1 MDALLLML
9 ACGVG
14 YLVAYHTYGRFLARK
29 IFRLQP
35 DAPVPSRELQDGV
48 DYVPSRKEVI
58 FGHHFTSIAGTG
70 PIVGP
75 AIGIIWGWL
84 PAILWVTFGCILM
97 GAVHD
102 FGTLVISLRNEGK
115 SVSEIAARYINP
127 RVRLIFFLIVFLAL
141 LIIIAIFGV
150 VIATVFKLYPE
161 CIIAIWLEVPI
172 AVALGWALYKKNFSL
187 TFSTFVAVFAMYV
200 GVVFGAW
207 LEGFWKSRFGH
218 SPFAFLETWPI
229 PPTGTWTI
237 ILLVYCWFA
246 STLPVTTLLQP
257 RDYMNAWQLFLIMA
271 LLIAAVP
278 AAAFRFDNFHL
289 SAPVYQPRFADVPP
303 LLPMMF
309 VTIACGAISGF
320 HSLVASGTSPK
331 QIARET
337 DAQFIGYGSMLVEG
351 MLAVLVI
358 LCIAAG
364 VGIGSNGLTGRAAWE
379 HFYTGWMEGRGLGN
393 NLQPVIVGASN
404 MLAALG
410 IPALLGGA
418 VMGVFVS
425 SFAGTTM
432 DTAVRIQRYVI
443 GELATDFKLPRLANR
458 WTATTLAVLTA
469 AAVAFI
475 NTSGGTISF
484 GADAKGA
491 LRLWPL
497 FGTVNQLLAALALL
511 VVTMY
516 LRRKGGAKFIV
527 AAVPCLI
534 MLILTGWAMILNEI
548 SYYKQQNW
556 LLCGLGGAVF
566 LLAGWMTIETLLL
579 FIKTPAAEPQESPEK
594 QRGESGESAPSPAD
608 QGPESGRGEQGPAE
622 NYK

>member
-9 ACGVG
+9 LCGAG
-14 YLVAYHTYGRFLARK
+14 YVIAYHTYGRFLARK
-29 IFRLQP
+29 IFRLNP
-35 DAPVPSRELQDGV
+35 DAPVPSREFQDGV

-84 PAILWVTFGCILM
+84 PALLWVTLGCILM

-115 SVSEIAARYINP
+115 SISEIAARYINP

-161 CIIAIWLEVPI
+161 CILAIWLQIPI
-172 AVALGWALYKKNFSL
+172 AVLLGWAIYKRNAPL
-187 TFSTFVAVFAMYV
+187 TFSTFLAVTAMYV
-200 GVVFGAW
+200 TVALGAW

-218 SPFAFLETWPI
+218 GVFAFLDAWPI
-229 PPTGTWTI
+229 PSTGTWTI
-237 ILLVYCWFA
+237 ILLIYCWFA

-257 RDYMNAWQLFLIMA
+257 RDYINAWQLFLIMM
-271 LLIAAVP
+271 LLGLSVP
-278 AAAFRFDNFHL
+278 AAALRYDNFHL
-289 SAPVYQPRFADVPP
+289 SAPAYLPRFADVPP

-331 QIARET
+331 QISRET

-358 LCIAAG
+358 ICIAAG
-364 VGIGSNGLTGRAAWE
+364 LGIGTGGLAGRAAWDQ
-379 HFYTGWMEGRGLGN
+379 FYTGWMEGRGLGN
-393 NLQPVIVGASN
+393 NLQPVVIGASN

-410 IPALLGGA
+410 IPAVLGA
-418 VMGVFVS
+418 AIMGVFVS

-443 GELATDFKLPRLANR
+443 GELAADFKLPRLANR

-475 NTSGGTISF
+475 NTSGGRISF

-497 FGTVNQLLAALALL
+497 FGTVNQLMAALALL

-516 LRRKGGAKFIV
+516 LKRKGGWKFLI

-534 MLILTGWAMILNEI
+534 MLTLTGWAMILNEI
-548 SYYKQQNW
+548 SYFRQQNW

-566 LLAGWMTIETLLL
+566 LLACWMTIETLVL
-579 FIKTPAAEPQESPEK
+579 FLKGSTAPLQEQEK
-594 QRGESGESAPSPAD
+594 E
-608 QGPESGRGEQGPAE
+608 
-622 NYK
+622 

>member
-9 ACGVG
+9 ICGAG
-14 YLVAYHTYGRFLARK
+14 YVIAYHTYGRFLARK
-29 IFRLQP
+29 IFRLNP
-35 DAPVPSRELQDGV
+35 DAPVPSREFQDGV

-84 PAILWVTFGCILM
+84 PALLWVTLGCILM

-115 SVSEIAARYINP
+115 SISEIAARYINP

-161 CIIAIWLEVPI
+161 CILAIWLQIPI
-172 AVALGWALYKKNFSL
+172 AVLLGWAIYKKNAPL
-187 TFSTFVAVFAMYV
+187 TFSTFLAVTAMYATV
-200 GVVFGAW
+200 ALGAW

-218 SPFAFLETWPI
+218 GVFAFLDSWPI
-229 PPTGTWTI
+229 PSTGTWTI
-237 ILLVYCWFA
+237 ILLIYCWFA

-257 RDYMNAWQLFLIMA
+257 RDYINAWQLFLIMM
-271 LLIAAVP
+271 LLGLSVP
-278 AAAFRFDNFHL
+278 AAAFRYDNFHL
-289 SAPVYQPRFADVPP
+289 SAPVYLPRFADVPP

-331 QIARET
+331 QISRET

-358 LCIAAG
+358 ICIAAG
-364 VGIGSNGLTGRAAWE
+364 LGIGTGGLTGRAAWDQ
-379 HFYTGWMEGRGLGN
+379 FYTGWMEGRGLGN
-393 NLQPVIVGASN
+393 NLQPVVIGASN

-410 IPALLGGA
+410 IPAVLGA
-418 VMGVFVS
+418 AIMGVFAS

-443 GELATDFKLPRLANR
+443 SELATDFKLPRLANR
-458 WTATTLAVLTA
+458 WTATTLAVVTA

-475 NTSGGTISF
+475 NTSGRTISF

-497 FGTVNQLLAALALL
+497 FGTVNQLMAALALL

-516 LRRKGGAKFIV
+516 LKRKGGLKYLV
-527 AAVPCLI
+527 AAGPCLI
-534 MLILTGWAMILNEI
+534 MLALTGWAMILNEI
-548 SYYKQQNW
+548 SYFRQQNW

-566 LLAGWMTIETLLL
+566 LLACWMTIETLIL
-579 FIKTPAAEPQESPEK
+579 FLKGSTAPAQEQEK
-594 QRGESGESAPSPAD
+594 S
-608 QGPESGRGEQGPAE
+608 
-622 NYK
+622 

>member
-1 MDALLLML
+1 MDAFLLML
-9 ACGVG
+9 ICGIG
-14 YLVAYHTYGRFLARK
+14 YVIAYHTYGRFLARK
-29 IFRLQP
+29 IFCLNP
-35 DAPVPSRELQDGV
+35 DAPVPSREFQDGV

-84 PAILWVTFGCILM
+84 PAILWVTLGCILM

-102 FGTLVISLRNEGK
+102 FGTLVLSLRNEGK
-115 SVSEIAARYINP
+115 SISEIAARYINP

-161 CIIAIWLEVPI
+161 CILAVWLQIPI
-172 AVALGWALYKKNFSL
+172 AVLLGWAIYKKNASL
-187 TFSTFVAVFAMYV
+187 TFSTFLAVTAMYAAV
-200 GVVFGAW
+200 AIGAW
-207 LEGFWKSRFGH
+207 LEGFWKSRYGH
-218 SPFAFLETWPI
+218 GVFAFLDAWPI
-229 PPTGTWTI
+229 PSTGTWTI

-257 RDYMNAWQLFLIMA
+257 RDYINAWQLFLIMM
-271 LLIAAVP
+271 LLGLSVP
-278 AAAFRFDNFHL
+278 AAAFRLENFHL
-289 SAPVYQPRFADVPP
+289 SAPVYLPRFADVPP

-358 LCIAAG
+358 ICIAAG
-364 VGIGSNGLTGRAAWE
+364 LGIGSGGLTGRAAWE

-393 NLQPVIVGASN
+393 NLQPVVVGASN

-410 IPALLGGA
+410 IPAVLGA
-418 VMGVFVS
+418 AIMGVFVS

-443 GELATDFKLPRLANR
+443 GELASDFKLPRLANR

-475 NTSGGTISF
+475 NTSGGKISF

-497 FGTVNQLLAALALL
+497 FGTVNQLMAALALL

-516 LRRKGGAKFIV
+516 LKHKGGWKFLV
-527 AAVPCLI
+527 AALPCLS
-534 MLILTGWAMILNEI
+534 MLALTGWAMILNEI
-548 SYYKQQNW
+548 SYFRQQNW
-556 LLCGLGGAVF
+556 LLCSLGGAVF
-566 LLAGWMTIETLLL
+566 LLACWMTLETFAL
-579 FIKTPAAEPQESPEK
+579 FLKGLMEPLKEQEK
-594 QRGESGESAPSPAD
+594 D
-608 QGPESGRGEQGPAE
+608 
-622 NYK
+622 

>member
-9 ACGVG
+9 ICGAG
-14 YLVAYHTYGRFLARK
+14 YLLAYHTYGRFLARK
-29 IFRLQP
+29 IFQLKP
-35 DAPVPSRELQDGV
+35 DAPVPSREFQDGV

-84 PAILWVTFGCILM
+84 PAILWVTLGCILM

-115 SVSEIAARYINP
+115 SISEIAARYINP

-150 VIATVFKLYPE
+150 VIATVFKLYPQ
-161 CIIAIWLEVPI
+161 CILAIWLQIPI
-172 AVALGWALYKKNFSL
+172 AVLLGRAIYKKNAPL
-187 TFSTFVAVFAMYV
+187 TFSTALAVLAMYASV
-200 GVVFGAW
+200 ALGAW
-207 LEGFWKSRFGH
+207 LESFWKSHFGQ
-218 SPFAFLETWPI
+218 SLFAFLETWPI

-237 ILLVYCWFA
+237 VLLIYCWFA

-257 RDYMNAWQLFLIMA
+257 RDYINAWQLFLIMM
-271 LLIAAVP
+271 LLGLSVP
-278 AAAFRFDNFHL
+278 AAAFRFENFHL
-289 SAPVYQPRFADVPP
+289 SAPAYLPRFADVPP
-303 LLPMMF
+303 LVPMMF

-364 VGIGSNGLTGRAAWE
+364 VGIGFDGLSGRAAWD

-393 NLQPVIVGASN
+393 NLQPVVIGASN

-410 IPALLGGA
+410 IPPLLGA
-418 VMGVFVS
+418 AIIGVFVS

-443 GELATDFKLPRLANR
+443 GELASDLKRPRMAGR

-475 NTSGGTISF
+475 NTSGGKISF

-516 LRRKGGAKFIV
+516 LKRKGGRKFLF
-527 AAVPCLI
+527 AALPCLI
-534 MLILTGWAMILNEI
+534 MLGLTGWAMILNEI
-548 SYYKQQNW
+548 SYLHQKNW

-566 LLAGWMTIETLLL
+566 ILACWMTIETLFL
-579 FIKTPAAEPQESPEK
+579 FLKSPAMAPQEDREK
-594 QRGESGESAPSPAD
+594 R
-608 QGPESGRGEQGPAE
+608 
-622 NYK
+622 